1 MRLTSNILCCGIGLL
16 VLLGSSLDKL
26 RCQGAEVSG
35 QAAATTNLIIKAS
48 ILVHSGEPDPT
59 WVFTNVVEIAKLR
72 NLITGLPASPPP
84 SWPILGFR
92 GFMLTAKDQNSGFPP
107 CVRVFRGVVKI
118 RSQDRDLYFRDERHL
133 EAFLS
138 EQAKARGLDKF
149 IKDSAPGEP

>member
-1 MRLTSNILCCGIGLL
+1 MRFTSNILGCWLL
-16 VLLGSSLDKL
+16 VLLGSSPGKL
-26 RCQGAEVSG
+26 LCHGAEISR

-107 CVRVFRGVVKI
+107 CVRVFRGVVEI
-118 RSQDRDLYFRDERHL
+118 RSQDRDL
-133 EAFLS
+133 
-138 EQAKARGLDKF
+138 
-149 IKDSAPGEP
+149 